1 MKEGNFETFG
11 QALQILDK
19 QLEII
24 NHPKIVIR
32 AIGGFAMLYH
42 GIREHARH

>member
-1 MKEGNFETFG
+1 MKERNFETFR

-32 AIGGFAMLYH
+32 AIGKYELS
-42 GIREHARH
+42 